1 MIFVPRPISIV
12 IRSVHSHSK
21 VNSFFHLQAVL
32 FVIAATISLAI
43 LCGFE
48 I

>member
-1 MIFVPRPISIV
+1 MVSIV
-12 IRSVHSHSK
+12 IRSVHNYSK
-21 VNSFFHLQAVL
+21 VNSFFHRQASL
-32 FVIAATISLAI
+32 FVITATISLAI

>member
-1 MIFVPRPISIV
+1 MVSIV
-12 IRSVHSHSK
+12 IRSVHSYSK
-21 VNSFFHLQAVL
+21 VNSFFHRQAVF
-32 FVIAATISLAI
+32 FVITATISQAI